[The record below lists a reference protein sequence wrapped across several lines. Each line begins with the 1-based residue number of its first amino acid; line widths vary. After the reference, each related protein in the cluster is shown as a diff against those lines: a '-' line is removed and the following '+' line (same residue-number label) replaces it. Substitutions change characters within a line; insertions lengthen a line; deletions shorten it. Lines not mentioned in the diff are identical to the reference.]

1 MLAPPRETPPGAHDT
16 LCYPL
21 IAMSHWDYVL
31 IAYGLT
37 AAALVLELVLLFAR
51 RRRARVTLEDLQA

>member
-1 MLAPPRETPPGAHDT
+1 
-16 LCYPL
+16 
-21 IAMSHWDYVL
+21 MSHWDYVL

-51 RRRARVTLEDLQA
+51 RRRARITLEDQQP

>member
-1 MLAPPRETPPGAHDT
+1 MYRQQATAPLTSLLGAN
-16 LCYPL
+16 LS
-21 IAMSHWDYVL
+21 AMSHWDYVL

-51 RRRARVTLEDLQA
+51 RRRARITLQDQQP

>member
-1 MLAPPRETPPGAHDT
+1 
-16 LCYPL
+16 
-21 IAMSHWDYVL
+21 MSHWDYIW

-51 RRRARVTLEDLQA
+51 RRRARIALQDMEDQEA